1 MAAQTP
7 AIGSWSQAITE
18 RKALN
23 SSARDE
29 PSDQLPPIVPALTY
43 SLNFRTAFLHV
54 ASWPHPLITFQ
65 RLYDISDGH
74 ARDLQKSSSQPLGN
88 TAFDPGSCSRMMNPM
103 KPTTGYPSKSV
114 KVLHGRQGS

>member
-74 ARDLQKSSSQPLGN
+74 ARDLQKSSSQP
-88 TAFDPGSCSRMMNPM
+88 
-103 KPTTGYPSKSV
+103 
-114 KVLHGRQGS
+114 